1 VTLTAPVLPVNTP
14 DDSAQALFREARRR
28 RRRRLGMLGA
38 IVAVLGVVGGLL
50 ASSGGTP
57 PRPPRTAREGPGN
70 PPAVAIG
77 HFVLR
82 GDGIGDA
89 KFGEAQGDAILA
101 LDKVLG
107 SPLHHRATN
116 ERGNCTIDA
125 EMQWRPITAYFSR
138 DRFVGYATVS
148 IQGREL
154 DSEAATA
161 KGLHLGD
168 PLALARLLYGPALTT
183 SYAQGGSWFVAT
195 PMGRIAGILT
205 AEVDQTSPG
214 PRIADITAGSVGC
227 PAASP

>member
-1 VTLTAPVLPVNTP
+1 VV
-14 DDSAQALFREARRR
+14 
-28 RRRRLGMLGA
+28 
-38 IVAVLGVVGGLL
+38 VLGVVGGLL

-57 PRPPRTAREGPGN
+57 PRPPRISHEGPGN
-70 PPAVAIG
+70 PSPVAIG
-77 HFVLR
+77 HFALR

-89 KFGEAQGDAILA
+89 EFGQGEGAAILA

-107 SPLHHRATN
+107 SPLHQRATN

-138 DRFVGYATVS
+138 GRFVGYATVS

-168 PLALARLLYGPALTT
+168 SLARAQVLYGHALTP

-195 PMGRIAGILT
+195 PMGRIAGVLT